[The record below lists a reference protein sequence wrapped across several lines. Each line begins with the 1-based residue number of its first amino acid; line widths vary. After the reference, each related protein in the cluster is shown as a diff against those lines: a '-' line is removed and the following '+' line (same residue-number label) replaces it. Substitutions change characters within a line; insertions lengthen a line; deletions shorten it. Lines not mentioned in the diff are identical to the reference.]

1 MVVDL
6 YLDGPLGNA
15 QHVLCSHKDMVPQP
29 GLQVALHL
37 GQIEVWARALCQQ
50 SLGIVEEVDAKVKN
64 GTWNGTAV
72 HNEVVLRQMPPPWP
86 HHQHCML
93 QEALGCSVSLPVS
106 SSRSLL

>member
-1 MVVDL
+1 MNL
-6 YLDGPLGNA
+6 YLDRTLRDA
-15 QHVLCSHKDMVPQP
+15 QHVLCRHEDMIPKP
-29 GLQVALHL
+29 GLQMALHL
-37 GQIEVWARALCQQ
+37 GKIELRTRALCQQ

-93 QEALGCSVSLPVS
+93 QEAPGC
-106 SSRSLL
+106 